1 MTAFEKYFSTAY
13 DLVEIIQSDDKN
25 FVAFVYDKNSKRL
38 CVLKKR
44 NLHCSEVYKILKS
57 LQSPHIPEIYRLF
70 ERDGN
75 LFVIEEHIDGE
86 TLENLFRYRA
96 KIFDENFVENILLQ
110 ICDCLQKIHEKNIV
124 HRDITLSNIM
134 LTKNNSVKL
143 IDFGIARIFDKNK
156 ISDTEFLGTKGYAA
170 PEQYGLFDL
179 EQSDSRTDIYSL
191 GIVMKNLLGENYHGY
206 LQKILSK
213 CTNLNPDLR
222 YQNIAE
228 LLREINHA
236 KKFLFAKKFIFLC
249 TVTLSLAIFPNS
261 ADEILPVEEKII
273 EVVPQEK
280 VEEVPKVEKPAPQ
293 SNLNSDLTD
302 KLLKFKTE
310 IPQSSTKE
318 IPQKITPPAEKI
330 FADKI
335 KILFY
340 LNGKLTENH
349 GEHTTLGT
357 IFIDDSY
364 KNWQRKKNTFYFP
377 KNWTAR
383 LKIENFTDKDL
394 ITPQIKISFNDV
406 EIIFDKPTIKAGST
420 IDFDVPIADKPA
432 FEVLGEDNIHGKIS
446 VAVKSP
452 SGKYP
457 ILMRELEIK

>member
-1 MTAFEKYFSTAY
+1 
-13 DLVEIIQSDDKN
+13 
-25 FVAFVYDKNSKRL
+25 
-38 CVLKKR
+38 
-44 NLHCSEVYKILKS
+44 
-57 LQSPHIPEIYRLF
+57 
-70 ERDGN
+70 
-75 LFVIEEHIDGE
+75 
-86 TLENLFRYRA
+86 
-96 KIFDENFVENILLQ
+96 
-110 ICDCLQKIHEKNIV
+110 
-124 HRDITLSNIM
+124 
-134 LTKNNSVKL
+134 
-143 IDFGIARIFDKNK
+143 
-156 ISDTEFLGTKGYAA
+156 
-170 PEQYGLFDL
+170 
-179 EQSDSRTDIYSL
+179 
-191 GIVMKNLLGENYHGY
+191 MKNLLGENYHGY

-228 LLREINHA
+228 FLREINHA

-394 ITPQIKISFNDV
+394 ITPQIKVSFNDV

-457 ILMRELEIK
+457 ILMRNLEIK